1 MYVLAVSKSQ
11 VRDSQLMYKRVQ
23 IRSYEFLHNMTFS
36 GHYGVSVERLHGGSI
51 TYEDYITLDSLDHL
65 SVVFIHKFHILR
77 IINFLKILRF

>member
-23 IRSYEFLHNMTFS
+23 IRSHEYLHNMTFS

-51 TYEDYITLDSLDHL
+51 TFDDYITIETLDHL
-65 SVVFIHKFHILR
+65 GVVFFHQISFSQ
-77 IINFLKILRF
+77 NFFFVIS